1 MLPDSTL
8 TRPSDQTSHIDFGP
22 ASLDDRVPA
31 TPTRGETGW
40 RQQRILSPDE
50 VTAGDTVLR
59 AKAVQLAAMVSSVAL
74 PLLRRRP

>member
-1 MLPDSTL
+1 
-8 TRPSDQTSHIDFGP
+8 
-22 ASLDDRVPA
+22 V
-31 TPTRGETGW
+31 ETGW